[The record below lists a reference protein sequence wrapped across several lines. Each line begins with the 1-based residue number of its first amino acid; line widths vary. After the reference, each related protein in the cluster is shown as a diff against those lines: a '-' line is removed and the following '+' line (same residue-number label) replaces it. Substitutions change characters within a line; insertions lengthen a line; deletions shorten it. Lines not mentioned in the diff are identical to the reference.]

1 MAEMKTLRL
10 TDNSAELIIEKLE
23 QRGRFSI
30 EAVEDEVQKI
40 IDNVRSLG
48 DQAVLGYTKCFDDV
62 DLDVDDLKVQEDEFK
77 EAYGLLRE
85 EEVDAIRS
93 AARNIRLHS
102 ARQKVE
108 LGFRE
113 TEKGV
118 KVAQILRPIGRVGI
132 YAPGGKAIYPSSVLM
147 TTIPAKV
154 AEVKGVIL
162 CTPPKKDG
170 KIASSMLVAAREAG
184 VDAVFKVG
192 GAQAIAAMAYG
203 TESIPK
209 VAKIVGPGNICV
221 TAAKVLVSLDVA
233 IDNPAGPSEIMILAD
248 GAANP
253 RFIAA
258 DMIAQCEHGP
268 DALAVLVTTSDA
280 LARSV
285 VEQIGQM
292 KAVRRLR
299 VIDKALEGCWIFVAD
314 SVEEAVQL
322 VNRLAPEH
330 LEILV
335 KDPSPVL
342 DKVENAGAIFVGE
355 YSPVAAGDYAVG
367 SNHVLP
373 VGGYARTYSG
383 LSVRDFTKAIDVVSC
398 TKDGLR
404 RLEKT
409 IRTLADLEG
418 LEAHWKS
425 VSVRLEDEVR

>member
-1 MAEMKTLRL
+1 MKIVRLAE
-10 TDNSAELIIEKLE
+10 DSAELIIERLE

-30 EAVEDEVQKI
+30 ESVEDEVQKI

-48 DQAVLGYTKCFDDV
+48 DQAVLGYTKCFDGV
-62 DLDVDDLKVQEDEFK
+62 DLEVDDLKVQEDEFK
-77 EAYGLLRE
+77 KAYASLRKGE
-85 EEVDAIRS
+85 IDAIRS

-102 ARQKVE
+102 TRQRVE
-108 LGFRE
+108 LGFQE

-147 TTIPAKV
+147 TAIPAKV
-154 AEVKGVIL
+154 AGVRVIIL
-162 CTPPKKDG
+162 CTPPSKDG
-170 KIASSMLVAAREAG
+170 KIASSILVAAREAG

-192 GAQAIAAMAYG
+192 GAQAVAAMAYG

-209 VAKIVGPGNICV
+209 VDKIVGPGNIYV
-221 TAAKVLVSLDVA
+221 MAAKILVSRDVA

-248 GAANP
+248 EAANP
-253 RFIAA
+253 RFIAV
-258 DMIAQCEHGP
+258 DMIAQCEHGS
-268 DALAVLVTTSDA
+268 DALAVLVTTSDT

-285 VEQIGQM
+285 VEQMGQM
-292 KAVRRLR
+292 KAVKRRKI
-299 VIDKALEGCWIFVAD
+299 VEKALEEGCWIFLAS
-314 SVEEAVQL
+314 SVQEAVKL

-335 KDPSPVL
+335 KEPTPLL

-383 LSVRDFTKAIDVVSC
+383 LSIRDFTKTIDVVSC
-398 TKDGLR
+398 TKDGLH

-409 IRTLADLEG
+409 IRALADLEG
-418 LEAHWKS
+418 LEMHGKS

>member
-1 MAEMKTLRL
+1 MKTLRL
-10 TDNSAELIIEKLE
+10 AEDSAELIIEKLE

-30 EAVEDEVQKI
+30 ESVEDEVQKI

-48 DQAVLGYTKCFDDV
+48 DQAVLGYTKCFDGV
-62 DLDVDDLKVQEDEFK
+62 DLDVDDLKVQENEFK
-77 EAYGLLRE
+77 EAYGSLGE
-85 EEVDAIRS
+85 EEVDAIRN

-118 KVAQILRPIGRVGI
+118 KIAQILRPIGRVGV

-147 TTIPAKV
+147 TAVPAKV
-154 AEVKGVIL
+154 AGVKEVIL
-162 CTPPKKDG
+162 CTPSKKDG
-170 KIASSMLVAAREAG
+170 KIASSMLVAAREAE

-203 TESIPK
+203 TDSIPK
-209 VAKIVGPGNICV
+209 VDKIVGPGNIYV
-221 TAAKVLVSLDVA
+221 TAAKILVSRDVA

-248 GAANP
+248 EAANP
-253 RFIAA
+253 RFIAV
-258 DMIAQCEHGP
+258 DMIAQCEHDP

-299 VIDKALEGCWIFVAD
+299 IVDKALEEGCWIFLAS
-314 SVEEAVQL
+314 SVQEAVKL

-342 DKVENAGAIFVGE
+342 GKVENAGAIFVGE

-383 LSVRDFTKAIDVVSC
+383 LSVRDFTKTIDVVSC